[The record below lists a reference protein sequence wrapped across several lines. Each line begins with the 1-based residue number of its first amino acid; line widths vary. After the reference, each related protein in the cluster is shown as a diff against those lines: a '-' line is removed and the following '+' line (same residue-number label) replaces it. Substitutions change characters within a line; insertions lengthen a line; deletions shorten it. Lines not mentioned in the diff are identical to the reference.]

1 MSLSQSERSKVEAL
15 CVQAREI
22 LEAIRPLELKLEK
35 FEKQIKDMGLR
46 SVVGHPTWSADVGWV
61 GGTISHVYE
70 ELVEMLGGKKDEDEG
85 DR

>member
-1 MSLSQSERSKVEAL
+1 MSLSQPERSKVEAL

-61 GGTISHVYE
+61 RNTISHVYE
-70 ELVEMLGGKKDEDEG
+70 ELAEMLGEKRNRG
-85 DR
+85 DY